1 MITEKDT
8 EREKSKKSLET
19 KINMLEGQ
27 LRNADHENQI
37 LNEEKVNITV
47 FTKKPYTRNTK
58 IRLFGK

>member
-27 LRNADHENQI
+27 LRNADYENQI
-37 LNEEKVNITV
+37 LNEEKVNIAV

-58 IRLFGK
+58 IRLFSK